1 MNFED
6 IFQILSGLHE
16 ENERN
21 DWFHDAIYR
30 PERQLRAHKMKE

>member
-1 MNFED
+1 MNFKD
-6 IFQILSGLHE
+6 ISQIWSGVHE

-30 PERQLRAHKMKE
+30 PKR